1 MITKIIKEYV
11 EKYDNNITLE
21 LLLND
26 LFLNWELIK
35 YYTSPIRRATIIWNI
50 ANEILSE
57 LKIDSKCRVLA
68 IGDIKYF

>member
-26 LFLNWELIK
+26 LFLNWNSIQRTIK
-35 YYTSPIRRATIIWNI
+35 KHKIII
-50 ANEILSE
+50 TFIMK
-57 LKIDSKCRVLA
+57 KINFLA
-68 IGDIKYF
+68 ILFIFLF